1 MKKFILCIILS
12 NILLLNAQTIKGI
25 NGDKNWLKSWTNF
38 KPKLTDYNEPN
49 EMLIGVIDKNTTLS
63 KKNIYL
69 IVGKV
74 YVANNAV
81 LTIEPGTLI
90 RGDFDTRGMLI
101 VTKGSKIIANGDES
115 NPIVFTSNKSAS
127 ERKPGDW
134 GGVVIM
140 GESNVNK
147 FGNIGYLNLNL
158 ESKYNIYGGDNS
170 KSSSGIL
177 NYVRIE
183 FAGGKNRGVYDACSL
198 MLAGVGSGT
207 KIDFVQI
214 SYSKVDSF
222 EFLGGQINTNNL
234 VSFRASKD
242 DFDFTAGIQAK
253 INNSIAVRNSYFSDS
268 GKCRAFEIDSYD
280 LVSNADLTKKLTKVI
295 ASNITLIN
303 EDVENTTD
311 GLVREAI
318 FIKENAYL
326 EMSNSV
332 ISGFNQCVL
341 LDANLKMNFDNL
353 DKVKLQNILLN
364 NCKSFIN
371 SETVENNKQL
381 ESWFNNVKF
390 NIECSKVANSNL
402 FMELDFKNLPNLQ
415 LKNNNILTSRLANN

>member
-12 NILLLNAQTIKGI
+12 NTLLLSAQPTRGI
-25 NGDKNWLKSWTNF
+25 NSEKNWLKSWTNF
-38 KPKLTDYNEPN
+38 KPKVTDYKQPDEI
-49 EMLIGVIDKNTTLS
+49 LIGVINKNTTLY
-63 KKNIYL
+63 KKNVYL

-74 YVANNAV
+74 YIANDAV
-81 LTIEPGTLI
+81 LSIEPGTLI
-90 RGDFDTRGMLI
+90 KGDFDTKGMLI
-101 VTKGSKIIANGDES
+101 ITKGSKIIANGEES

-147 FGNIGYLNLNL
+147 FGNVGYLNLKL
-158 ESKYNIYGGDNS
+158 DPKYNFYGGDNP
-170 KSSSGIL
+170 KSNSGIL

-198 MLAGVGSGT
+198 TLAGIGSGT
-207 KIDFVQI
+207 KIEFVQV

-222 EFLGGQINTNNL
+222 EFFGGQINTNNL
-234 VSFRASKD
+234 LSFRASKD
-242 DFDFTAGIQAK
+242 DFDFTAGVQAK
-253 INNSIAVRNSYFSDS
+253 ITNSIAIRNSYFSDS

-295 ASNITLIN
+295 ANNITLIN
-303 EDVENTTD
+303 EEAEDTD

-332 ISGFNQCVL
+332 VSGFNQCIL
-341 LDANLKMNFDNL
+341 LDANLKINFDNL
-353 DKVKLQNILLN
+353 EKIKLHNILLN
-364 NCKSFIN
+364 NCRSYIS
-371 SETVENNKQL
+371 SEKADYNKQL
-381 ESWFNNVKF
+381 ESWYNNEKF
-390 NIECSKVANSNL
+390 NIECSKVANISL
-402 FMELDFKNLPNLQ
+402 FIELDFKNQPDLQ
-415 LKNNNILTSRLANN
+415 LKNNNLLTSRLVNN

>member
-12 NILLLNAQTIKGI
+12 NTLLLNAQSIRGI

-38 KPKLTDYNEPN
+38 KPKVTDYNEPN
-49 EMLIGVIDKNTTLS
+49 EMLIGVIDKNTTLY

-74 YVANNAV
+74 YVANNAM

-90 RGDFDTRGMLI
+90 RGDFDTKGMLI
-101 VTKGSKIIANGDES
+101 VTKGSKIIANGEES

-134 GGVVIM
+134 GGIVVM

-158 ESKYNIYGGDNS
+158 DSKYNIYGGDNP
-170 KSSSGIL
+170 KSNSGIL

-198 MLAGVGSGT
+198 SLAGIGIGT
-207 KIDFVQI
+207 KIDFVQV

-222 EFLGGQINTNNL
+222 EFFGGQINTNNL
-234 VSFRASKD
+234 LSFRASKD

-253 INNSIAVRNSYFSDS
+253 INNSVAIRNSYFSDS

-295 ASNITLIN
+295 ANNITLIN
-303 EDVENTTD
+303 EEVENTD

-332 ISGFNQCVL
+332 VSGFNQCVL
-341 LDANLKMNFDNL
+341 LDANLKINFDNL
-353 DKVKLQNILLN
+353 EKIKLHNILLN
-364 NCKSFIN
+364 NCKSYIS
-371 SETVENNKQL
+371 SETAENNKQL
-381 ESWFNNVKF
+381 ESWYNNEKF
-390 NIECSKVANSNL
+390 NIECSKVANISL
-402 FMELDFKNLPNLQ
+402 FMELDFKNLPDLQ
-415 LKNNNILTSRLANN
+415 LKNNNLLTSRLANN